1 MSVLT
6 FILSSVLLSSAAQL
20 MLKIGAGKAGLAAGA
35 SPAGFLLA
43 AAINPFVV
51 GGVFMHVAALAL
63 WLFALR
69 DRDVSYA
76 YPFIAL
82 GFVLVLV
89 MSALW
94 LREPV
99 GASRI
104 AGVAL
109 IVGGLVLVG
118 RS

>member
-1 MSVLT
+1 MSALLFIISSV
-6 FILSSVLLSSAAQL
+6 ILSSLAQL
-20 MLKIGAGKAGLAAGA
+20 ALKVGAGKAGLAAGA
-35 SPAGFLLA
+35 SSADFLLA
-43 AAINPFVV
+43 AVINPFVIL
-51 GGVFMHVAALAL
+51 GVSMHVAALAL

-89 MSALW
+89 ISALW

>member
-1 MSVLT
+1 MPVLT
-6 FILSSVLLSSAAQL
+6 IILSSVLLSSAAQL
-20 MLKIGAGKAGLAAGA
+20 MLKVGAGKAGLAAGA

-43 AAINPFVV
+43 AAANPFVIA
-51 GGVFMHVAALAL
+51 GVSMHVAALAL

-89 MSALW
+89 VSALW
-94 LREPV
+94 MREPV

>member
-1 MSVLT
+1 MPPLL
-6 FILSSVLLSSAAQL
+6 FIISSVVLSSAAQ
-20 MLKIGAGKAGLAAGA
+20 MVLKIGAGKAGLAAGPSA
-35 SPAGFLLA
+35 AGFLLA
-43 AAINPFVV
+43 AAINPFVIA
-51 GGVFMHVAALAL
+51 GVAMHVAALAL

-69 DRDVSYA
+69 ERDVSYA

-109 IVGGLVLVG
+109 IVGGLVLIG